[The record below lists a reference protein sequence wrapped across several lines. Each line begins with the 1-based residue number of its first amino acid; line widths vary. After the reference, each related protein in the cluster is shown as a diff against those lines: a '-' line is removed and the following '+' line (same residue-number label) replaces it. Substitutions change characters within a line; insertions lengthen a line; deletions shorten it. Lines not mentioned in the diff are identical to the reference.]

1 MNKEKLIELSWQI
14 KKENTIE
21 KEIYDKYSIKRGLR
35 NKNGTGVLVGVTKV
49 GDVSGYKIKNKEKIP
64 CHGELYYRGYPLTSM
79 VADFNKK
86 KRLGFEE
93 VIYLLLFNKLANKKE
108 LEDFKNILVEE
119 RKLPDKF
126 FEDTILNLPGNNIV
140 NIMMRSVLS
149 LYSYDENPDDTN
161 TLNVLS
167 QSLSLIS
174 KMPLIA
180 IYSYQAKIHKF
191 EGKSLIIHKE
201 DKNKS
206 IAENIL
212 SMLRADQKYKKEEAE
227 ILDLL
232 LIIHAEHGGGN
243 NSAFATHVVS
253 SSGTDTYSAIS
264 TGLGS
269 LKGPRHGGAN
279 LKVSQ
284 MLDNIRGNLKN
295 LEDEKE
301 IRNYLEKILDKKAFD
316 QKGLIYG
323 LGHAVYTLSD
333 PRAVLLKE
341 KAREL
346 SKIKNRQK
354 DFEFIEKIEK
364 IGGEILMERLNKTYP
379 ICANVD
385 LYSGFC
391 YEMLDIPK
399 DLYIPIFAIARTVG
413 WSAHRLEQIED
424 SKIIRPAYKSLSQA
438 KKYLSMDE
446 RWFVPNLERWYSKRG
461 GKMNILK
468 NYFKFIL
475 KQDVDSKNSSK
486 AFILVRILSFLI
498 AGFFTWGLYYLLDR
512 YKLNAFVKYLI
523 LIYASL
529 AFFTTLPC
537 KTIQM
542 REDENKLSSWIPNF
556 GFYNSLATLISP
568 IYLFKYCK
576 ALQENKES

>member
-1 MNKEKLIELSWQI
+1 MDTKKLKALSKEI
-14 KKENTIE
+14 KKENTID
-21 KEIYDKYSIKRGLR
+21 KELYDKFSIKRGLR

-49 GDVSGYKIKNKEKIP
+49 GDVFGYKIENGEKIP
-64 CHGELYYRGYPLTSM
+64 KDGELYYRGFPLTSM
-79 VADFNKK
+79 VADFNKT
-86 KRLGFEE
+86 KRFGFEE
-93 VIYLLLFNKLANKKE
+93 VIYLLLFNKLPKKKE

-119 RKLPDKF
+119 RKLPNKF

-140 NIMMRSVLS
+140 NIMMRSVLA
-149 LYSYDENPDDTN
+149 LYSYDENPEDTN
-161 TLNVLS
+161 TLNVLA

-174 KMPLIA
+174 KMPIIA
-180 IYSYQAKIHKF
+180 IYSYQAKIHNF
-191 EGKSLIIHKE
+191 DGKSLIIHNQDE
-201 DKNKS
+201 NKS

-279 LKVSQ
+279 LKVSL
-284 MLDNIRGNLKN
+284 MLENIRGNLKN
-295 LEDEKE
+295 REDEKE
-301 IRNYLEKILDKKAFD
+301 IRKYLEKILDKKVFD

-333 PRAVLLKE
+333 PRAVLLKK

-364 IGGEILMERLNKTYP
+364 IGGEILMERLNKSYP

-424 SKIIRPAYKSLSQA
+424 SKIIRPAYKSLSQT

-446 RWFVPNLERWYSKRG
+446 R
-461 GKMNILK
+461 
-468 NYFKFIL
+468 
-475 KQDVDSKNSSK
+475 
-486 AFILVRILSFLI
+486 
-498 AGFFTWGLYYLLDR
+498 
-512 YKLNAFVKYLI
+512 
-523 LIYASL
+523 
-529 AFFTTLPC
+529 
-537 KTIQM
+537 
-542 REDENKLSSWIPNF
+542 
-556 GFYNSLATLISP
+556 
-568 IYLFKYCK
+568 
-576 ALQENKES
+576 

>member
-1 MNKEKLIELSWQI
+1 MNKDKLVDFSKKI
-14 KKENTIE
+14 KIENTID
-21 KEIYDKYSIKRGLR
+21 KNLYDKFSIKRGLR

-49 GDVSGYKIKNKEKIP
+49 GDVCGYKIKNGEKIP
-64 CHGELYYRGYPLTSM
+64 SKGELFYRGYPLTSM
-79 VADFNKK
+79 VNDFNNT
-86 KRLGFEE
+86 KRFGFEE
-93 VIYLLLFNKLANKKE
+93 IIYLLLFNKLANKND
-108 LEDFKNILVEE
+108 LESFKKILVEE
-119 RKLPDKF
+119 RNLPNKF

-140 NIMMRSVLS
+140 NIMMRSVLA
-149 LYSYDENPDDTN
+149 LYSYDEMADDTD

-174 KMPLIA
+174 KMPIIA
-180 IYSYQAKIHKF
+180 IYSYQVKIHNF
-191 EGKSLIIHKE
+191 DGKSLVIHNQDE
-201 DKNKS
+201 NKS

-212 SMLRADQKYKKEEAE
+212 SMLRIDQKYKKEEAE

-253 SSGTDTYSAIS
+253 SSGTDTYSAIA

-284 MLDNIRGNLKN
+284 MLENIRENLKN
-295 LEDEKE
+295 IEDEKE
-301 IRNYLEKILDKKAFD
+301 IEKYLKKILDKKAFD
-316 QKGLIYG
+316 KKGLIYG
-323 LGHAVYTLSD
+323 LGHAVYTISD

-346 SKIKNRQK
+346 SKIKNREK

-364 IGGEILMERLNKTYP
+364 IGGEILMERLNKSYP

-413 WSAHRLEQIED
+413 WAAHRLEQIED
-424 SKIIRPAYKSLSQA
+424 SKIIRPAYKSLSQ
-438 KKYLSMDE
+438 
-446 RWFVPNLERWYSKRG
+446 
-461 GKMNILK
+461 IK
-468 NYFKFIL
+468 NYISL
-475 KQDVDSKNSSK
+475 E
-486 AFILVRILSFLI
+486 
-498 AGFFTWGLYYLLDR
+498 DR
-512 YKLNAFVKYLI
+512 
-523 LIYASL
+523 
-529 AFFTTLPC
+529 
-537 KTIQM
+537 
-542 REDENKLSSWIPNF
+542 
-556 GFYNSLATLISP
+556 
-568 IYLFKYCK
+568 
-576 ALQENKES
+576 

>member
-1 MNKEKLIELSWQI
+1 MNKDKLVDLSKKI
-14 KKENTIE
+14 KIENTID
-21 KEIYDKYSIKRGLR
+21 KNLYDKFSIKRGLR

-49 GDVSGYKIKNKEKIP
+49 GDVCGYKIENGEKIP
-64 CHGELYYRGYPLTSM
+64 SKGELYYRGYPLTSM
-79 VADFNKK
+79 VEDFNNT

-93 VIYLLLFNKLANKKE
+93 IIYLLLFNKLANKND
-108 LEDFKNILVEE
+108 LESFKKILVEE
-119 RKLPDKF
+119 RNLPNKF

-140 NIMMRSVLS
+140 NIMMRSVLA
-149 LYSYDENPDDTN
+149 LYSYDEMADDTD

-174 KMPLIA
+174 KMPIIA
-180 IYSYQAKIHKF
+180 IYSYQVKIHNF
-191 EGKSLIIHKE
+191 DGKSLVIHNQDE
-201 DKNKS
+201 NKS

-212 SMLRADQKYKKEEAE
+212 SMLRIDQKYKKEEAD

-253 SSGTDTYSAIS
+253 SSGTDTYSAIA

-284 MLDNIRGNLKN
+284 MLENIRENLKN
-295 LEDEKE
+295 IEDEKE
-301 IRNYLEKILDKKAFD
+301 IEKYLKKILDKKAFD
-316 QKGLIYG
+316 KKGLIYG
-323 LGHAVYTLSD
+323 LGHAVYTISD

-364 IGGEILMERLNKTYP
+364 IGGRLLMERLNKSYP

-424 SKIIRPAYKSLSQA
+424 SKIIRPAYKSLSQ
-438 KKYLSMDE
+438 
-446 RWFVPNLERWYSKRG
+446 
-461 GKMNILK
+461 IK
-468 NYFKFIL
+468 NYISL
-475 KQDVDSKNSSK
+475 K
-486 AFILVRILSFLI
+486 
-498 AGFFTWGLYYLLDR
+498 DR
-512 YKLNAFVKYLI
+512 
-523 LIYASL
+523 
-529 AFFTTLPC
+529 
-537 KTIQM
+537 
-542 REDENKLSSWIPNF
+542 
-556 GFYNSLATLISP
+556 
-568 IYLFKYCK
+568 
-576 ALQENKES
+576 

>member
-1 MNKEKLIELSWQI
+1 MNKDKLVDFSKKI
-14 KKENTIE
+14 KIENTID
-21 KEIYDKYSIKRGLR
+21 KNLYDKFSIKRGLR

-49 GDVSGYKIKNKEKIP
+49 GDVCGYKIENGEKIP
-64 CHGELYYRGYPLTSM
+64 SKGELFYRGYPLTSM
-79 VADFNKK
+79 VEDFNNT
-86 KRLGFEE
+86 KRFGFEE
-93 VIYLLLFNKLANKKE
+93 IIYLLLFNKLANKND
-108 LEDFKNILVEE
+108 LESFKKILVEE
-119 RKLPDKF
+119 RNLPNKF

-140 NIMMRSVLS
+140 NIMMRSVLAF
-149 LYSYDENPDDTN
+149 YSYDENADDTD

-174 KMPLIA
+174 KMPIIA
-180 IYSYQAKIHKF
+180 IYSYQVKIHNF
-191 EGKSLIIHKE
+191 DGKSLVIHNQDE
-201 DKNKS
+201 NKS

-212 SMLRADQKYKKEEAE
+212 SMLRIDQKYKKEEAE

-253 SSGTDTYSAIS
+253 SSGTDTYSAIA

-284 MLDNIRGNLKN
+284 MLENIRENLKN
-295 LEDEKE
+295 IEDEKE
-301 IRNYLEKILDKKAFD
+301 IEKYLKKILDKKAFD
-316 QKGLIYG
+316 KKGLIYG
-323 LGHAVYTLSD
+323 LGHAVYTISD

-364 IGGEILMERLNKTYP
+364 IGGEILMERLNKSYP

-413 WSAHRLEQIED
+413 WAAHRLEQIED
-424 SKIIRPAYKSLSQA
+424 AKIIRPAYKSLSQ
-438 KKYLSMDE
+438 
-446 RWFVPNLERWYSKRG
+446 
-461 GKMNILK
+461 IK
-468 NYFKFIL
+468 NYISL
-475 KQDVDSKNSSK
+475 E
-486 AFILVRILSFLI
+486 
-498 AGFFTWGLYYLLDR
+498 DR
-512 YKLNAFVKYLI
+512 
-523 LIYASL
+523 
-529 AFFTTLPC
+529 
-537 KTIQM
+537 
-542 REDENKLSSWIPNF
+542 
-556 GFYNSLATLISP
+556 
-568 IYLFKYCK
+568 
-576 ALQENKES
+576 